1 MFCTRKKEDLLQRI
15 GALATMSN
23 EGSLQV
29 DFIHIASMLNEPNEI
44 PPQWGSSGR
53 NCPINSMLQLYYGLN
68 ELTGLLLNG
77 LVT

>member
-1 MFCTRKKEDLLQRI
+1 MKEDLLQWI
-15 GALATMSN
+15 GAN
-23 EGSLQV
+23 EQLRKSSRPEV